1 MSNTFSNTFKY
12 LDGDGLTYLWEK
24 IRGNFATSTHT
35 HDYLPLTGGTL
46 TGNLICNGNV
56 TATGNVTAKY
66 FSGYANAV
74 GGDGFKI
81 YPENTNQINFGGVS
95 SDPTIVFGAASRD
108 GRSVPTTYKF
118 GTNGDA
124 TIQAASFSGSAAKLS
139 SHSISELTYAKIYTG
154 EFDQATNKGVFVQT
168 DINASSNVMVSAHI
182 WGNSYNVKMPINT
195 YIQFYNYNSTG
206 GILQPACTHYGYDLG
221 NVYAFNYNS
230 KVCFWVSVGN
240 QSFQTMYVFVGT
252 QLDGGLYNHVS
263 LVTNAA
269 KPGSGISREVTIVPR
284 LNAFVDSNVV
294 SANSAKN
301 VHVLSNNDNTSYPLL
316 FVGARAT
323 GTIDGDFRVY
333 ASSNITVNPSTNTIT
348 GNVIGNLKGNV
359 DESYLTYGTTSSIS
373 GSVSPF
379 DMAISNIHSANRIA
393 FGKPTG
399 VTIEYSTDG
408 GTNWVDYGT
417 TDGQKTNLISGIG
430 SSFKVC
436 GPNNTH
442 GSTTDALR
450 ITLNATVMGVYTRP
464 RKTLINISTNGA
476 TGCTVTVEYATNG
489 DPTNFSTLG
498 TYSINGWS
506 GWNSIPISS
515 LGTFGGASSM
525 SSNKGTIRFTFAMD
539 GTTDGQANDLEVKDI
554 AIYGETYWAT
564 PSTMAKTGHIYS
576 YDALQNVEFPS
587 QVTANTLRAD
597 TIFGTNSISANALSV
612 DTSIMAMSDNASAMI
627 NQIFGKTYY
636 LLSPGSLTAPSTDPS
651 QFGSTYS
658 AILSGE
664 NATLSINDL
673 FNTYGVELNG
683 STQSIFSHIT
693 NAKVA
698 IGTLQSTDV
707 VKNVGIKQGEV
718 ITNAITGEES
728 VTDHSIW
735 ITHKKGALDGSSELL
750 ENKTVIPPAT
760 TDFNGS
766 MSYTDK
772 RKLDNLLYV
781 VDSNNKK
788 NDMIVGIS
796 IQTSTIKDFDKI
808 FNSTTQ
814 PNMIRVNLSDIS
826 FVCTLSDTNR
836 SSYFRYYEPYNKI
849 VVNVTSTA
857 INISKQVTDVS

>member
-1 MSNTFSNTFKY
+1 MSNTFKY
-12 LDGDGLTYLWEK
+12 LDGDGLSYLWEK
-24 IRGNFATSTHT
+24 IRGNFAISTHT
-35 HDYLPLTGGTL
+35 HDYLPLAGGAL

-95 SDPTIVFGAASRD
+95 SDPTVVFGAASRD

-168 DINASSNVMVSAHI
+168 DINASSNVMVSVHI
-182 WGNSYNVKMPINT
+182 WGNSYNAKMPINT
-195 YIQFYNYNSTG
+195 YIQFYNYNPTG
-206 GILQPACTHYGYDLG
+206 GILQPACTHYGCDLG
-221 NVYAFNYNS
+221 DVYAFNYNS
-230 KVCFWVSVGN
+230 KVCFWFGVGG
-240 QSFQTMYVFVGT
+240 QSFQTMYIFVGT
-252 QLDGGLYNHVS
+252 QIDNGLYNHVS
-263 LVTNAA
+263 LVTNVA
-269 KPGSGISREVTIVPR
+269 KPGSGISREVTIAPR
-284 LNAFVDSNVV
+284 LNAFVDSNVA

-301 VHVLSNNDNTSYPLL
+301 VHVLSNNDNSSYPLL
-316 FVGARAT
+316 FVGARAS

-359 DESYLTYGTTSSIS
+359 YESYLTYGTTSSIS

-393 FGKPTG
+393 FGKPAG
-399 VTIEYSTDG
+399 VTIEYSTDR
-408 GTNWVDYGT
+408 GTNWVDYDT

-464 RKTLINISTNGA
+464 RKALINISTNGA
-476 TGCTVTVEYATNG
+476 TGCTVTVEYSTNG

-515 LGTFGGASSM
+515 LGTFGGTSSM

-539 GTTDGQANDLEVKDI
+539 GATDGQANDLEVKDI

-587 QVTANTLRAD
+587 QVTADTLRAD
-597 TIFGTNSISANALSV
+597 AIL
-612 DTSIMAMSDNASAMI
+612 
-627 NQIFGKTYY
+627 GKTYY
-636 LLSPGSLTAPSTDPS
+636 LLSSGSLTTSSTDPS
-651 QFGSTYS
+651 QFGKTYS

-673 FNTYGVELNG
+673 FNTYGVTLNG

-718 ITNAITGEES
+718 VTNTITGEES

-735 ITHKKGALDGSSELL
+735 VTHKKGALDGSSEFL

-760 TDFNGS
+760 KDFNGS

-857 INISKQVTDVS
+857 INISKQITDVS